1 MNETRDTVFL
11 RTFDEAAGSARRDK
25 SCQTGPNCSIS
36 STSLLLAYDKAS
48 RTVSNVPLGLLASGR
63 YRLDAAHAMRIGDEL
78 SFSLSTADGESRATA
93 VLSSKGLKS
102 LIELPRGVR
111 PASRLVSGG

>member
-1 MNETRDTVFL
+1 
-11 RTFDEAAGSARRDK
+11 
-25 SCQTGPNCSIS
+25 
-36 STSLLLAYDKAS
+36 
-48 RTVSNVPLGLLASGR
+48 
-63 YRLDAAHAMRIGDEL
+63 
-78 SFSLSTADGESRATA
+78 

>member
-1 MNETRDTVFL
+1 MRDGYQFGEKDVLTTGEV
-11 RTFDEAAGSARRDK
+11 ARI
-25 SCQTGPNCSIS
+25 CNV
-36 STSLLLAYDKAS
+36 AS

-63 YRLDAAHAMRIGDEL
+63 YRLEAAHAMRLGDEL